1 MSDVVVSQCFEAGLE
16 SAYVGIVPSAK
27 EAMAKRILGE
37 LGQAPGAGR
46 MPPGPRRK
54 PRTGGRAPITKEAE
68 NRVREIIEEW
78 SQPRLRWEDLLP
90 VLNKEF
96 RGDWQRQSLAK
107 HPKILRAFQAKKKD
121 LRQAKLTGRKPPT
134 ADSTVE
140 YLKIQVRALTE
151 EIEGLKAKLAQYEIR
166 MARWR
171 HNAYLHRVTIEQ
183 LDAALQENDR
193 GRSDR

>member
-1 MSDVVVSQCFEAGLE
+1 VPAGFRPARAL
-16 SAYVGIVPSAK
+16 S
-27 EAMAKRILGE
+27 R
-37 LGQAPGAGR
+37 APGKR
-46 MPPGPRRK
+46 V
-54 PRTGGRAPITKEAE
+54 PITKEAE

-78 SQPRLRWEDLLP
+78 PHPTLRWEDLLP

-107 HPKILRAFQAKKKD
+107 HRKIQTAFQAKKEE
-121 LRQAKLTGRKPPT
+121 LREAKSIGPLKSRT

-140 YLKIQVRALTE
+140 YLNKQVRALTE
-151 EIEGLKAKLAQYEIR
+151 ENAGLKAKLGEYEAR

-171 HNAYLHRVTIEQ
+171 HKAYLHRVTVEQ
-183 LDAALQENDR
+183 LDEPLQENDR